1 MNCRKEESNEAMEL
15 WTAASGYR
23 HRHRRIRLAAIHN
36 CQEDALLPLKFA
48 CAEYL
53 TDCWKRGVTGGDIW
67 TGCSSLAA
75 GASAPVS
82 VANPKSFISASS
94 RRLSSR
100 DVKSSWN
107 EPLKNTVRRLS
118 S

>member
-1 MNCRKEESNEAMEL
+1 MNSRQEESNEAMEL
-15 WTAASGYR
+15 WTGRKWVSSPSHPTRG
-23 HRHRRIRLAAIHN
+23 HHN

-82 VANPKSFISASS
+82 VANPKSFISACRDGSHRGTSS
-94 RRLSSR
+94 RPGT
-100 DVKSSWN
+100 N
-107 EPLKNTVRRLS
+107 H
-118 S
+118 